1 MFAHRMSARLKPRRY
16 RDPLLSLHVATSG
29 RVTVVAV
36 RGEVDMSNAHLLTE
50 LAGCLLCDHPPRL
63 VLDLAEV
70 TFFGA
75 AGINALLRIQ
85 QAATADAGDL
95 VLRDPSRIIVRVLTA
110 TGDIGQFQIHS
121 TTTTT
126 A

>member
-1 MFAHRMSARLKPRRY
+1 MFTHRMSARLKPRPY

-29 RVTVVAV
+29 RVTVVVV
-36 RGEVDMSNAHLLTE
+36 RGEVDMSNAHLLTD

-63 VLDLAEV
+63 VLDLAKV

-85 QAATADAGDL
+85 QAATADAVDL
-95 VLRDPSRIIVRVLTA
+95 VLCDPSRITVRVLTA
-110 TGDIGQFQIHS
+110 TGDIDRFRSH